1 MYLYTV
7 MNWKKILKVL
17 LLGTLAL
24 VLLYFSF
31 RGIHWDEFV
40 EGLRTAD
47 YFWILMSMLVGAF
60 SFYVRAARWRI
71 ILLGLGKPVK
81 RIDTFNG
88 VGMAYL
94 TNFAL
99 PRAGEVARCGVVA
112 QRAGLGFDKVLG
124 TVVLERTF
132 DVLCLALITI
142 AVAFLRIDVFGHF
155 MVTQIL
161 DPLMNR
167 LGGSSALVV
176 IFITGVLLALVLSLV
191 LLRKPLGRIKFFRKA
206 GDFFRG
212 IWSGLVQSL
221 KMPRK
226 GYFFFLTFLMWFLY
240 VCTSYCTI
248 LATPLKDQLNFVDAL
263 FLMVVGSF
271 GWVVPVQGGIGAF
284 HFIVTL
290 ALVAVYNLSQTS
302 GMVFATI
309 SHESQAVTM
318 LLTGLF
324 AVIFLSVTKKNKP
337 KEVQ

>member
-1 MYLYTV
+1 
-7 MNWKKILKVL
+7 
-17 LLGTLAL
+17 
-24 VLLYFSF
+24 
-31 RGIHWDEFV
+31 
-40 EGLRTAD
+40 
-47 YFWILMSMLVGAF
+47 
-60 SFYVRAARWRI
+60 
-71 ILLGLGKPVK
+71 
-81 RIDTFNG
+81 
-88 VGMAYL
+88 MAYL

-112 QRAGLGFDKVLG
+112 QRSGLGFDKVLG

-132 DVLCLALITI
+132 DVLCLVLITI
-142 AVAFLRIDVFGHF
+142 AVAFLRMDVFGNF
-155 MVTQIL
+155 MVTQIW
-161 DPLMNR
+161 DPIMNR
-167 LGGSSALVV
+167 LGGSSALAV
-176 IFITGVLLALVLSLV
+176 ILVAGISLALVLALV
-191 LLRKPLGRIKFFRKA
+191 LLRKPLGRIRFFRKA

-212 IWSGLVQSL
+212 IWTGLVQSFN
-221 KMPRK
+221 MPRK

-248 LATPLKDQLNFVDAL
+248 LATPLRDQLNFVDAL

-290 ALVAVYNLSQTS
+290 ALVAGYSQSRTS
-302 GMVFATI
+302 GMVFAII

-337 KEVQ
+337 KQVQ